1 MSEVT
6 EASNEENMQK
16 YNENVTEYTYS
27 YILLEN
33 SNLCHSETD
42 KSSGSVSVSM
52 IGKEAGN
59 LFCTM
64 SEIHCKLM

>member
-6 EASNEENMQK
+6 EASNGENMQK

-42 KSSGSVSVSM
+42 KSRGSDSM
-52 IGKEAGN
+52 IGKEGGN

-64 SEIHCKLM
+64 YEIHCKLM